1 MTYQTSSQAHEFTF
15 THESLQQR
23 RTDAYQSAVEN
34 FTISMSQTDHLRY
47 VNYYCTKLLEASR
60 KINFN
65 RYQRYTALALMQ
77 RVYIDKTIWE
87 IPPPLAMISCLF
99 LVSKF
104 IRPETL
110 DNLLA
115 RLGFGQDFYDKFK
128 PESQMAKVEI
138 GVLTALNFKLK
149 IYLPFHQVIAICDNQ
164 PFNEKCEEAQ
174 QLLFDILQTDALLL
188 YPPAQIAL
196 AAVSKVVGEKDAF
209 DAIQNINIPEGVDL
223 KENINDILSL
233 KKISMTE
240 EEVKKVEE
248 SLGPE
253 FAVFHIISRE
263 RQNEKKNDK
272 PSAMLPP

>member
-240 EEVKKVEE
+240 EEVKKFEE

>member
-99 LVSKF
+99 L
-104 IRPETL
+104 IQL
-110 DNLLA
+110 ANLL
-115 RLGFGQDFYDKFK
+115 
-128 PESQMAKVEI
+128 I
-138 GVLTALNFKLK
+138 
-149 IYLPFHQVIAICDNQ
+149 
-164 PFNEKCEEAQ
+164 
-174 QLLFDILQTDALLL
+174 
-188 YPPAQIAL
+188 QI
-196 AAVSKVVGEKDAF
+196 
-209 DAIQNINIPEGVDL
+209 I
-223 KENINDILSL
+223 
-233 KKISMTE
+233 
-240 EEVKKVEE
+240 
-248 SLGPE
+248 
-253 FAVFHIISRE
+253 
-263 RQNEKKNDK
+263 
-272 PSAMLPP
+272 